1 MGRSD
6 FNGLEMIR
14 DGPGTLSGGQ
24 NKVFADRLMGRDSV
38 ERTLLSAR
46 TRERLKVK
54 MRVALR
60 AFRWL

>member
-1 MGRSD
+1 M
-6 FNGLEMIR
+6 N
-14 DGPGTLSGGQ
+14 GPGTLSGGQ